1 MTNTATLTG
10 PDGAHRCRWCLATPE
25 YQKYHDTEWGLPV
38 ADDRLLYEKLCLEG
52 FQAGLSWR
60 TVLEKRENLR
70 QAFSHFDFVKVARY
84 TEDDVSR
91 LLQNAGIIRH
101 RGKIAAAINNA
112 RRAIELIEKE
122 GSLAAFVWKYE
133 PAPRSATATGP
144 VSTSP
149 ESVALSRELKR
160 RGWQFVGP
168 TTVYSFMQAMGLV
181 NDHAEGCA
189 WREAVE
195 AARRRFVRPVLALP
209 PPMS

>member
-1 MTNTATLTG
+1 MTNTATLPG
-10 PDGAHRCRWCLATPE
+10 PDGVHRCRWCLATPE

-70 QAFSHFDFVKVARY
+70 QAFSDFDFSKVACY

-112 RRAIELIEKE
+112 RRVLELIEKE
-122 GSLAAFVWKYE
+122 GSLAAFIWKYE
-133 PAPRSATATGP
+133 PASRAGMTNGP

-149 ESVALSRELKR
+149 ESIALSRELKR

-189 WREAVE
+189 WRETVE
-195 AARRRFVRPVLALP
+195 AARRRFVRPG
-209 PPMS
+209 

>member
-1 MTNTATLTG
+1 MTNTATLPG

-133 PAPRSATATGP
+133 PAPRPATVTGP